1 MVRLVSLAFIL
12 FLLTVGLISCT
23 QDSSPQVRTH
33 YYVVKYR
40 PAAAVNCPQHIAR
53 SGILW
58 GIWQAFAEYQTSPW
72 QIKLGRQQ
80 YRSGL
85 GYLVDFRFDGILVSK
100 KCGKTLSHL
109 FLGVVPNDI
118 GTKGFFCA
126 RDLLVNDEARRMC
139 VRQLCNARYGE
150 NGLIAFAADFRRYR
164 LTVARQWARVP
175 DFEEYVIAG
184 LVNLQLLKNLWLVSE
199 PTLRYGLSDAKLY
212 HTVISYLNY
221 RQTLLQAYL
230 GWLVSNKSALL
241 SPNGFG
247 QRMRYG
253 PLDKSVGF
261 LQLVILPNKPIHYQI
276 GYYQRVT
283 NQYQTQNN
291 ELDLGVIIRQFSRAQ
306 IFISSAL
313 VDFLKANRII
323 ESSIEV
329 LYVL

>member
-85 GYLVDFRFDGILVSK
+85 CYLVDFRFDGILVSK

-139 VRQLCNARYGE
+139 VRQLCNARYG
-150 NGLIAFAADFRRYR
+150 
-164 LTVARQWARVP
+164 
-175 DFEEYVIAG
+175 
-184 LVNLQLLKNLWLVSE
+184 
-199 PTLRYGLSDAKLY
+199 
-212 HTVISYLNY
+212 
-221 RQTLLQAYL
+221 
-230 GWLVSNKSALL
+230 
-241 SPNGFG
+241 
-247 QRMRYG
+247 
-253 PLDKSVGF
+253 
-261 LQLVILPNKPIHYQI
+261 
-276 GYYQRVT
+276 
-283 NQYQTQNN
+283 
-291 ELDLGVIIRQFSRAQ
+291 
-306 IFISSAL
+306 
-313 VDFLKANRII
+313 
-323 ESSIEV
+323 
-329 LYVL
+329 